1 MSVSSYRNFG
11 LQILTLPLSS
21 HVTEGLC
28 KIGGFESLRHGTS
41 VSHFFSILKNG
52 ADPKVAVQYATKQ
65 PDRKFFVLKD
75 SENSYLSK
83 RLWPRFYAMDKGA
96 IFGASLMKKA
106 TSNKRLIESSVVVS
120 MLMHTIFPPMV
131 RFIYRPSEIEKGD
144 IFQGDK
150 IVELRERN
158 GVIHSDAERKH
169 WEEMGALA
177 LETQSK
183 LPVDRIGL
191 VGICSHISL
200 QDVSTAIHD
209 NPVRVISGVAELA
222 LGGLLT
228 YYGLG
233 WIF

>member
-1 MSVSSYRNFG
+1 MSVSSYTNFG
-11 LQILTLPLSS
+11 LQLLTFPVSS

-41 VSHFFSILKNG
+41 VSHFFSISKNG
-52 ADPKVAVQYATKQ
+52 ADPKIAVQHATKQ

-96 IFGASLMKKA
+96 FFGARLMKKV
-106 TSNKRLIESSVVVS
+106 TSNKRLIESSAALSALV
-120 MLMHTIFPPMV
+120 HTIFPPMV
-131 RFIYRPSEIEKGD
+131 RFIYRPSEIKN

-158 GVIHSDAERKH
+158 GVTHSDAERKH

-177 LETQSK
+177 LETQFK

-200 QDVSTAIHD
+200 QDVSTAIHH

-233 WIF
+233 WVF